1 MLIYINTS
9 ILHRIWSRSEFLFT
23 DGGFAKNA
31 IIFGADMSTSVHIK
45 GKDMLILVEGP
56 MQGLDDTTLTAEVK
70 YSINFTQT
78 GKNVV
83 KSEH

>member
-1 MLIYINTS
+1 
-9 ILHRIWSRSEFLFT
+9 
-23 DGGFAKNA
+23 
-31 IIFGADMSTSVHIK
+31 MSTSVHIK